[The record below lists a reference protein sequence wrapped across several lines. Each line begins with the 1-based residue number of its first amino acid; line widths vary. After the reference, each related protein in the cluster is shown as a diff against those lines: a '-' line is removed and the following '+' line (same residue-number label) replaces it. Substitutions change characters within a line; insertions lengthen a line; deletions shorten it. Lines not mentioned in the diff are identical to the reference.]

1 MPSKEPLPLF
11 GTAAQAAPKGCA
23 LIEDV
28 VMDGVVIGELALTD
42 GADDVAGAA
51 GVIAPLQAVSASG
64 SERAAARQA
73 SLAVRYVENIGRSFH
88 RWTDPEEVCLSLCIR
103 HGRPD
108 GLVVPI
114 RR

>member
-1 MPSKEPLPLF
+1 MVKPDQDA
-11 GTAAQAAPKGCA
+11 GN
-23 LIEDV
+23 
-28 VMDGVVIGELALTD
+28 MDGVVIGELALTD

-51 GVIAPLQAVSASG
+51 GVIAPFQAVSASG